1 MNDFQETLHDAYQLV
16 LDKEVERKRNGRILL
31 VDDKA
36 KEDMASVIRSLERLG
51 YDLDVSTNAAGA
63 FGKLKTTYFDVII
76 TDYHMPHVD
85 GMNFFRKIRSTYP
98 ELLVIMMTGAGDSA
112 LAASFLKERGSD
124 YLTKP
129 VSALDLDQAI
139 IEAMKR
145 NPDMELS
152 ALEKILEE
160 AKKRFHTSAQNCRE
174 VFGGADSIPTSGSK
188 HQLKI
193 LPQARSMS
201 QDCTTVANMIDL
213 HQKKNNIRVHFI
225 EMPNDKNLDIVRKQL
240 KQKHY
245 LLSDGTLYDP
255 PTASEINA
263 LVWYLKNPLEE
274 GREKVFWKSLRQ
286 QHSDLPIIIVAAKEV
301 DSEKLAVTFMKQG
314 GSDYLSE
321 PISTQELYHKILRVL
336 KIQVQRQIGSAYA
349 LLSNTKETMRSSW
362 RFCMEIQKELAEI
375 DKGYGIQKRRIETS
389 ILRIRSELKEIKE
402 LVDGYEKGDGMEP

>member
-1 MNDFQETLHDAYQLV
+1 MDDFQETLHDAYQLV
-16 LDKEVERKRNGRILL
+16 LDQDVERKRTGRILL

-36 KEDMASVIRSLERLG
+36 KDEMASVIRSLQRLG
-51 YDLDVSTNAAGA
+51 YELEVSLNAAGA

-112 LAASFLKERGSD
+112 LAASFLKERGTD

-139 IEAMKR
+139 TEAMKR
-145 NPDMELS
+145 NPDLELS
-152 ALEKILEE
+152 VLEKLLDA

-174 VFGGADSIPTSGSK
+174 VFGGADSIPPSGSK
-188 HQLKI
+188 HRSKI
-193 LPQARSMS
+193 LPQAKSMS
-201 QDCTTVANMIDL
+201 QDFTTMANMIDL
-213 HQKKNNIRVHFI
+213 HQEKNDIRVHFI
-225 EMPNDKNLDIVRKQL
+225 EMPNEKNLDVVREQL
-240 KQKHY
+240 KQRNY
-245 LLSDGTLYDP
+245 QLSDSTLYNP
-255 PTASEINA
+255 PSVSEINA
-263 LVWYLKNPLEE
+263 LVWYLKNPWDE

-286 QHSDLPIIIVAAKEV
+286 QHSDLPVIMVAAKEV
-301 DSEKLAVTFMKQG
+301 DSEKLAVAFMKQG

-321 PISTQELYHKILRVL
+321 PISPQELYHKILRVL
-336 KIQVQRQIGSAYA
+336 KIRVQRQTSSAHA
-349 LLSNTKETMRSSW
+349 ILSNTKETIQSSW

-375 DKGYGIQKRRIETS
+375 DKGYGVQKKRIEAS

-402 LVDGYEKGDGMEP
+402 LIDGYEKGDGAEP